1 MAKKLARHFTSMNKL
16 RNADYEALVEADEV
30 GERIA
35 ESILQFFKDVKSQL
49 LLDKLVSAG
58 LQFSM
63 GTEQERTGSKL
74 EGLTFVISGSF
85 EKYSRDELKQLIE
98 ANGGKNAGSIS
109 SRTNYLL
116 GGEGIG
122 PSKLEKVKKLDIPIL
137 SEDEF
142 LAMIGP

>member
-1 MAKKLARHFTSMNKL
+1 VA
-16 RNADYEALVEADEV
+16 VDEV

-35 ESILQFFKDVKSQL
+35 ESIIQFFSDPKSLQL
-49 LLDKLVSAG
+49 IDKLASAE
-58 LQFSM
+58 LRFSIDN
-63 GTEQERTGSKL
+63 EQAKTGNKL

-85 EKYSRDELKQLIE
+85 ESHSRDELKQLIE

-109 SRTNYLL
+109 SRTDYLI

-122 PSKLEKVKKLDIPIL
+122 PSKLRKVESLNIPII

-142 LAMIGP
+142 LSMIRQ